1 MKYFILLFSI
11 IYFQPCFIIAQGKSS
26 STTIK
31 AKKTDSTPIKTI
43 QNFLDWYKRN
53 YKTLYKYSMTYSD
66 SLGNYRVNIKDCT
79 NYFSSLT
86 SSGCISEEYVRLW
99 SDYCLSQDQKFM
111 ISPQNEGPPEGFDM
125 DLVLH
130 TQEPDEVTKH
140 FMNFKYITEK
150 SAKSE
155 AIVLMDTG
163 WPDWIY
169 VFELSKIKGRWYID
183 YISLKEPD

>member
-1 MKYFILLFSI
+1 MKYFILLFWI
-11 IYFQPCFIIAQGKSS
+11 IYFQPNIITAQGK
-26 STTIK
+26 TTATTQK
-31 AKKTDSTPIKTI
+31 ARVSVSAPVRSIQKFLGWYKNNYRALYKYRMTYTDST
-43 QNFLDWYKRN
+43 
-53 YKTLYKYSMTYSD
+53 
-66 SLGNYRVNIKDCT
+66 GNYRVNIKDCT
-79 NYFSSLT
+79 SYFSALT
-86 SSGCISEEYVRLW
+86 SSGFISKEYVRLW
-99 SDYCLSQDQKFM
+99 SDYCLSQDQKFL

-150 SAKSE
+150 SDKSE
-155 AIVLMDTG
+155 AIILVDTG

-183 YISLKEPD
+183 YISLKEPH